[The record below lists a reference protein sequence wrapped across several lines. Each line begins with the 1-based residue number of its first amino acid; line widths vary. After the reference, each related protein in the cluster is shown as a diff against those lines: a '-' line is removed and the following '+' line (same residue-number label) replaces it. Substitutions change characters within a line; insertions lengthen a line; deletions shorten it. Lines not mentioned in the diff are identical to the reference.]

1 MVISLKKIV
10 IVGAGITG
18 LSAGINGLLK
28 GYKVVIYEKN
38 NFVGGCATGWN
49 KEGYYIDNC
58 MHWLT
63 GTNQFTK
70 NFKLWKKIGA
80 IDETS
85 NLHQCDY
92 FYKSIH
98 NDESIS
104 LYTNTEKLR
113 LDMLSL
119 SKEDSK
125 EINKFIDAVNCMIKI
140 NQKQNFFV
148 DVTNKAFCY
157 PKILMKYHN
166 LSLLDLSNKFKHPL
180 LKKMFTDY
188 LPKEYSSL
196 ALIFAYATFA
206 SGNGKIYKAG
216 TKEFINNIFNKY
228 LSLGGEIHFKSE
240 VTNINIINKKINS
253 IVINK
258 KDMITSDYIIYTGDP
273 NYLFKNLI
281 DNSYMPNKLKK
292 KFTNKERYPIHSSFH
307 VAFLV
312 EKNIDCI
319 KDTVIFDIPSTTIG
333 TSKIN
338 RLMMKDYSYLYE
350 NKPKTVYQAF
360 IVQNMNDYTYWESLK
375 KNNSEEYK
383 KVKNDI
389 ANELKNHLINK
400 YPKLDGKI
408 SIVDVWTP
416 LTYNEYYHSYYGS
429 YMGFSITNKANYF
442 NITNKIKGIKNFY
455 LTTCWQKI
463 CGGLPVG
470 LKQGIDIVNHIKH
483 GI

>member
-140 NQKQNFFV
+140 NQKQTLFV

-292 KFTNKERYPIHSSFH
+292 KFTNKDFRFTYKNGYIYAFQMRPNGKDAVIKTLKKKNGPDFIIKNITLLSTGEKLEFERSDTKLTVKANSRFSDNYPICFKI
-307 VAFLV
+307 
-312 EKNIDCI
+312 EID
-319 KDTVIFDIPSTTIG
+319 
-333 TSKIN
+333 
-338 RLMMKDYSYLYE
+338 
-350 NKPKTVYQAF
+350 
-360 IVQNMNDYTYWESLK
+360 
-375 KNNSEEYK
+375 
-383 KVKNDI
+383 
-389 ANELKNHLINK
+389 
-400 YPKLDGKI
+400 
-408 SIVDVWTP
+408 
-416 LTYNEYYHSYYGS
+416 
-429 YMGFSITNKANYF
+429 
-442 NITNKIKGIKNFY
+442 
-455 LTTCWQKI
+455 
-463 CGGLPVG
+463 
-470 LKQGIDIVNHIKH
+470 
-483 GI
+483 